1 MKIKT
6 VLVDDEPLARQRM
19 RELLAAHA
27 DIEIIGEVASGAEA
41 KNALGKL
48 SPDLLLLDVQM
59 PRMTGLK
66 LAQLLA
72 DAPLPLVVFVTAHD

>member
-27 DIEIIGEVASGAEA
+27 DIEIIGEVASGA
-41 KNALGKL
+41 
-48 SPDLLLLDVQM
+48 
-59 PRMTGLK
+59 
-66 LAQLLA
+66 
-72 DAPLPLVVFVTAHD
+72 